1 MENLD
6 IQMISGDSK
15 SEIYNKVEG
24 FVIGATSRSNCTK
37 DWKAAGSPTV
47 GSSQFT
53 EFCEKMLS
61 RSTKG
66 LPGLGC
72 YIVLENCVPNTRK
85 HPVGTVTIPRPT
97 HKQKYVL
104 VHHVFEAEFDLSDSK
119 KGPVLTG
126 INLPLWE
133 FDYLVDAKKAAR
145 RYTELTGKSC
155 IVRKA
160 KVPTEQQDEFYTFYQ
175 PSVRAHKGS
184 YVAFG
189 IKK

>member
-6 IQMISGDSK
+6 IQMISGDDK

-24 FVIGATSRSNCTK
+24 YVIGATPRSNCTK
-37 DWKAAGSPTV
+37 DWRAAGSPAV

-85 HPVGTVTIPRPT
+85 HPVGTVTIPRPK
-97 HKQKYVL
+97 HKQNYRL
-104 VHHVFEAEFDLSDSK
+104 VHQVFEADFELSNPEN
-119 KGPVLTG
+119 GPVLTG
-126 INLPLWE
+126 LNLPLFQ

-145 RYTELTGKSC
+145 HYTELTGKSC

-160 KVPTEQQDEFYTFYQ
+160 KVPEIQDEFYTFYQ